1 MRVINFNSNIIINL
15 FEPKWTIKATS
26 MARKVIKV
34 CNLKRQGVSIILSND
49 KEVQRLNY
57 QWRGKNKPTNV
68 LSFPNDVKNTSY
80 LGDIILA
87 YETLKKEANDGNIL
101 FASHMSHLLIHG
113 ILHLKGYNHEK
124 KKEEKIMQNEEIR
137 ILKILS
143 IGNPYRNQRLV

>member
-1 MRVINFNSNIIINL
+1 MRVINFNSNIVINL
-15 FEPKWTIKATS
+15 FEPKWTMKSTS
-26 MARKVIKV
+26 IARKVIKA
-34 CNLKRQGVSIILSND
+34 CNLKRKGVSIILSND

-101 FASHMSHLLIHG
+101 FSSHMSHLLIHG

-124 KKEEKIMQNEEIR
+124 RKEEKTMQNEEIR
-137 ILKILS
+137 ILKTLS
-143 IGNPYRNQRLV
+143 IGNPYKNQRLV